1 LLMTAI
7 ASPVS
12 DVTDPPS
19 RMTVFGFEIVPPLPI
34 KTPLELLMIC
44 VFVAETNPRSCTRM
58 PSLSPSV
65 VTRLS
70 EITSELRPTEESP
83 GELLLRVV
91 IVMFDAMTRES
102 LSVTRIPLAPVPL
115 VSIIVLET
123 VRLPPPIPPGTSPT
137 RTPVPLVPE
146 VVMCPASRTS
156 VPELSVQ
163 APKRQGLRY

>member
-1 LLMTAI
+1 
-7 ASPVS
+7 
-12 DVTDPPS
+12 
-19 RMTVFGFEIVPPLPI
+19 MTVFGFEIVPPLPI

-91 IVMFDAMTRES
+91 IVMFERDDPR
-102 LSVTRIPLAPVPL
+102 
-115 VSIIVLET
+115 IIVRDADT
-123 VRLPPPIPPGTSPT
+123 TGARSARLDYRIGN
-137 RTPVPLVPE
+137 
-146 VVMCPASRTS
+146 C
-156 VPELSVQ
+156 
-163 APKRQGLRY
+163 